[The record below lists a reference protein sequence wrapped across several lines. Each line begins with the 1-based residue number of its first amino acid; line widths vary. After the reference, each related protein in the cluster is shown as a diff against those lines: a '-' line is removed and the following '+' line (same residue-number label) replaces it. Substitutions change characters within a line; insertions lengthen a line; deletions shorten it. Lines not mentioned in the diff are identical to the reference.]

1 MKQEILEMHKKLQA
15 FYKKM
20 MGEWI
25 PKDGVYQGS
34 FREGFIVRTHSK
46 RGVIIADVYYK
57 SVDTVMV
64 YDVRTL
70 NDLAIRLPLPIDP
83 VNPSRGLWGMV
94 DWSKLRYEQW
104 GPDGELAIFKLP
116 YIQYNEDM
124 GIPIKDHPFVVAEPE
139 TALLMAL
146 LEQEGL

>member
-83 VNPSRGLWGMV
+83 VNPERGLLGMINRFDV
-94 DWSKLRYEQW
+94 MYKFESDNWYIETDLHKAGKGIEA
-104 GPDGELAIFKLP
+104 PD
-116 YIQYNEDM
+116 
-124 GIPIKDHPFVVAEPE
+124 PE
-139 TALLMAL
+139 EALLMAL

>member
-1 MKQEILEMHKKLQA
+1 MKQEILEMHKRLQPL
-15 FYKKM
+15 YKKM

-83 VNPSRGLWGMV
+83 VNPSRGLLGMLNR
-94 DWSKLRYEQW
+94 DKYHINIDSKNVNIVNIDTMIW
-104 GPDGELAIFKLP
+104 
-116 YIQYNEDM
+116 
-124 GIPIKDHPFVVAEPE
+124 VAVNADPE
-139 TALLMAL
+139 EALLKAL

>member
-1 MKQEILEMHKKLQA
+1 MTKLEMHKRLQPL
-15 FYKKM
+15 YKKM

-94 DWSKLRYEQW
+94 D
-104 GPDGELAIFKLP
+104 
-116 YIQYNEDM
+116 
-124 GIPIKDHPFVVAEPE
+124 
-139 TALLMAL
+139 
-146 LEQEGL
+146 